1 MSAVISVRVSK
12 RLKEDLERLG
22 INYAEEVRRFLE
34 ELVRR
39 EKARRLRERMEEF
52 RRRVAARGGN
62 LSVEAVREDRD
73 AR

>member
-1 MSAVISVRVSK
+1 MSAVISVRVPK
-12 RLKEDLERLG
+12 RLKEELERLG

-34 ELVRR
+34 DLVRR

-52 RRRVAARGGN
+52 KRRVAATGGN